1 LSPFKPRPGFSSVVT
16 FVTPEAVEVVS
27 SEPPVHTNEGNF
39 FCKACL
45 YLGWLQE
52 SGQTGRKEITAIT

>member
-1 LSPFKPRPGFSSVVT
+1 VVT

-52 SGQTGRKEITAIT
+52 PGQTGRKEITAIT